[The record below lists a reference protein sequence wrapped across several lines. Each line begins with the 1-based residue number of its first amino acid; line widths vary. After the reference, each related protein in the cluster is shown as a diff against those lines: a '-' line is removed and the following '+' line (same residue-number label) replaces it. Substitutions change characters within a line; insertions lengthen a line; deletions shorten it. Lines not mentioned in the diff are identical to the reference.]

1 MLAVGQKSSANT
13 RKSSG
18 ETYAKEIQGHEA
30 GNACQDSKLGNRSKG
45 LSPSVK
51 FEPPASDD
59 RFAPHCSHSCD
70 PVYPPEADIASAG

>member
-30 GNACQDSKLGNRSKG
+30 GNGCQGQQTR
-45 LSPSVK
+45 
-51 FEPPASDD
+51 EPLK
-59 RFAPHCSHSCD
+59 
-70 PVYPPEADIASAG
+70 